1 MSDPLGLS
9 IGTTNLVA
17 ARVGDPP
24 VTRRSVLTISGQ
36 VLTGFVERVG
46 DPVPMVTGDGSS
58 YPADQLMVDALDA
71 LVGSMGGPPSPQL
84 AVAVPAHWTG
94 ATLRALRVA
103 MRTKPSLAPNGV
115 PARLVSDA
123 VTALTALHANPGLP
137 ANGVVALVDLGGGG
151 TSITLADAASTFE
164 PIETSRFMEFSG
176 DLIDQALL
184 AHVLVDIADAE
195 DADTGGTAAVGSLTL
210 LRAECRRVKEALS
223 TQQAVDVSVDL
234 PQHRSAVRVTRTELE
249 ALMEAPFGGVL
260 AELDDLLRRNRIPW
274 SDVSTVVAVGGGAS
288 IPMVTQR
295 LSAHTQAPV
304 VTTPQPALDAAVG
317 AVLFAAYGAEA
328 DAATGMAPALL
339 IRPDAS
345 TGTVPAPSI
354 PPDAGTG
361 TVPAAVIPP
370 VAGTGAPDSATFRQL
385 AWSQDDEGPGDP
397 VPYMGEDYG
406 AETSIT
412 RAVSQYVPP
421 TGPIGVDEP
430 RAWQRLPQ
438 FVFGLAAVAALV
450 AVGGVAIALTSSV
463 GSSPPPSPSKPPV
476 TATPLSSSLPPPP
489 PPPPPT
495 TEAPQSIV
503 TVTSEA
509 PPPPPPETVTVERP
523 APTHTT
529 TVTTTQPT
537 TTTTTTTTTPP
548 PPPPTTETTT
558 TPPSPTM
565 TTSYITVPFVP
576 VPIPIQVPASPTP
589 VPQYPPQYPYQQ
601 PQYPYQQPQY
611 QQPQYPY

>member
-24 VTRRSVLTISGQ
+24 VTRRSLLTMSGQ

-46 DPVPMVTGDGSS
+46 DPVPMVAADGSS
-58 YPADQLMVDALDA
+58 HTADQLMVDALDA
-71 LVGSMGGPPSPQL
+71 LIGDMGGPPSPQL

-103 MRTKPSLAPNGV
+103 MRSKPSLAPNGV

-137 ANGVVALVDLGGGG
+137 ASGVVVLVDLGGGG
-151 TSITLADAASTFE
+151 TTITLADAASTFE

-176 DLIDQALL
+176 DQIDQALL
-184 AHVLVDIADAE
+184 AHVLVDIADA
-195 DADTGGTAAVGSLTL
+195 DGADPAGTAAVGSLTM
-210 LRAECRRVKEALS
+210 LRAECRRAKEALS
-223 TQQAVDVSVDL
+223 AQTVVDVAVEL
-234 PQHRSAVRVTRTELE
+234 PQHRSAVQVTRAELE
-249 ALMEAPFGGVL
+249 TLMDAPFAGVL
-260 AELDDLLRRNRIPW
+260 AEMDDLLQRNRIPW
-274 SDVSTVVAVGGGAS
+274 SEVSSVVAVGGGAS

-295 LSAHTQAPV
+295 LSAHAQAPL

-328 DAATGMAPALL
+328 DAATGVAPAAL
-339 IRPDAS
+339 
-345 TGTVPAPSI
+345 I
-354 PPDAGTG
+354 PPDVATGAAPTVSITPDEATG
-361 TVPAAVIPP
+361 TVPAAVVPS
-370 VAGTGAPDSATFRQL
+370 ATGRGGPDSSTFRQL
-385 AWSQDDEGPGDP
+385 AWSQDDDGPGDP
-397 VPYMGEDYG
+397 LPYMGEDYA
-406 AETSIT
+406 AETGIT

-438 FVFGLAAVAALV
+438 LIFGLAAVAALV
-450 AVGGVAIALTSSV
+450 AVGGVAIALTSSE
-463 GSSPPPSPSKPPV
+463 GSSPPPSRPSV
-476 TATPLSSSLPPPP
+476 TATPLSSSLPPPPPSP

-537 TTTTTTTTTPP
+537 TTTTTTTTTPITTTT
-548 PPPPTTETTT
+548 TTETTT
-558 TPPSPTM
+558 TTTIPPM

-576 VPIPIQVPASPTP
+576 VPIPIQVPNSPTP
-589 VPQYPPQYPYQQ
+589 VPQYPYQQ

-611 QQPQYPY
+611 QQPQFPY